1 MTTQFK
7 SWQAVKKGPIWPQ
20 TNRAKTGPLGWACKS
35 PWRGALALMT
45 MAFGG

>member
-7 SWQAVKKGPIWPQ
+7 SWQAIKKGPIWPQ
-20 TNRAKTGPLGWACKS
+20 TNRAKTEPLGWAHKS
-35 PWRGALALMT
+35 PWRGALTLMT